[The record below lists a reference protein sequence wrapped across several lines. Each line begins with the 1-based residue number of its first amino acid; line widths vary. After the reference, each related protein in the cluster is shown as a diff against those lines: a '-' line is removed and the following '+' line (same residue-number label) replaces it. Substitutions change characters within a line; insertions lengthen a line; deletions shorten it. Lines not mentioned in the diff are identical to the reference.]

1 MSNPL
6 VHGWNGDFHNSMFK
20 KRFPSAATPALS
32 SLAPTVGGVT
42 AAGGRGGPEEEHKLW
57 IRHSCL
63 WPWDFEHT
71 LRWLG
76 G

>member
-42 AAGGRGGPEEEHKLW
+42 AAGGGGGGRGGTQALDQTQLPLAMG
-57 IRHSCL
+57 L
-63 WPWDFEHT
+63 
-71 LRWLG
+71 
-76 G
+76 

>member
-42 AAGGRGGPEEEHKLW
+42 AAGGRGGQRRNTSFGSDTAASGHG
-57 IRHSCL
+57 
-63 WPWDFEHT
+63 T
-71 LRWLG
+71 LNTH
-76 G
+76 

>member
-42 AAGGRGGPEEEHKLW
+42 AAGGGGGRGGTQALDQTQLPLAMG
-57 IRHSCL
+57 L
-63 WPWDFEHT
+63 
-71 LRWLG
+71 
-76 G
+76 